1 MSMQRLHQHI
11 DEYVLWKRELIREIM
26 RYHSWL
32 ARNRLDSPELI
43 SQLEQ
48 NIKALRADHIT
59 IAFIGEYSRGKTELI
74 NSLFF
79 SNFGQRLLPSRAGR
93 TTMCPTEIFF
103 DSQQAPATLRLLPIE
118 TRNMESS
125 LTELK
130 QQPQHWL
137 SIALD
142 HTDASSLI
150 DAFAHVA
157 QNKSVAIEEAIALG
171 FLPEALETAEQVD
184 HVLIPAWRHALIN
197 IDHPLLRQGLR
208 IIDTP
213 GLNALGSEP
222 ELTLS
227 LLPSAQAVLF
237 LLSADTGVTASD
249 MAIWQQFVRSQPSAQ
264 QAIQFAVLNK
274 IDVLW
279 DSLNHDTFAE
289 HSIQTIQAQT
299 AQQLGLPTSHVLP
312 VSAKSALQ
320 AKVNNDHELLARS
333 RINDLED
340 FLCEHVIAQK
350 EHLIERS
357 VVQRLFT
364 LLNSSQRAMS
374 QRLQSVQAEQQ
385 QLNQQQNSSSHV
397 LRNLLEQAKGEHQT
411 YHRRLLNLK
420 TNQRLLHRQGEIL
433 CAYVNPEDLKQVI
446 LKTQQKLTASWT
458 TVGINR
464 AITGFFAVLENNLH
478 AFEIEAQMANKMV
491 RAIYLRHNTEN
502 PMLGVDA
509 PKLRVQHYRREQ
521 DNLRSKADQFR
532 LNVKTLLT
540 EQSQLSRR
548 FFATLVQEAIT
559 QHERLRHDTILWAHE
574 ALTPLIQHNLE
585 QKQLLENHI
594 LRLKTLAQ
602 SAHSHQQRNQVLNQ
616 YSSELNT
623 QLTQANDIL
632 RTIRRPAPQRRQ
644 AKVVQLATALTA
656 VGAKD

>member
-32 ARNRLDSPELI
+32 TKNRLDSPALVT
-43 SQLEQ
+43 QLEH

-59 IAFIGEYSRGKTELI
+59 LAFIGEYSRGKTELI

-118 TRNMESS
+118 TRNLENS
-125 LTELK
+125 LTDLK
-130 QQPQHWL
+130 KQSQHWL
-137 SIALD
+137 EIALD
-142 HTDASSLI
+142 QTDADSLI
-150 DAFAHVA
+150 SAFAHVA

-171 FLPEALETAEQVD
+171 FLPEALEAAEQTD
-184 HVLIPAWRHALIN
+184 HVLVPAWRHALIN

-249 MAIWQQFVRSQPSAQ
+249 MATWQQYVSSQQSAQ
-264 QAIQFAVLNK
+264 HAIQFAVLNK

-299 AQQLGLPTSHVLP
+299 AQQLGLPESHVLP

-320 AKVNNDHELLARS
+320 AKVLNDHELLARS
-333 RINDLED
+333 RIDALED

-357 VVQRLFT
+357 VVQPLLT
-364 LLNSSQRAMS
+364 LLKSNQQLMS
-374 QRLQSVQAEQQ
+374 QRLQSMQAEQK
-385 QLNQQQNSSSHV
+385 QLDQQQHSSAHV
-397 LRNLLEQAKGEHQT
+397 LKNLLEQAKAEHQT
-411 YHRRLLNLK
+411 YHRRLLSLK
-420 TNQRLLHRQGEIL
+420 TNQRLVHRQGEIL
-433 CAYVNPEDLKQVI
+433 CAYVDPEQ
-446 LKTQQKLTASWT
+446 
-458 TVGINR
+458 
-464 AITGFFAVLENNLH
+464 
-478 AFEIEAQMANKMV
+478 
-491 RAIYLRHNTEN
+491 
-502 PMLGVDA
+502 
-509 PKLRVQHYRREQ
+509 
-521 DNLRSKADQFR
+521 
-532 LNVKTLLT
+532 
-540 EQSQLSRR
+540 
-548 FFATLVQEAIT
+548 
-559 QHERLRHDTILWAHE
+559 
-574 ALTPLIQHNLE
+574 
-585 QKQLLENHI
+585 
-594 LRLKTLAQ
+594 
-602 SAHSHQQRNQVLNQ
+602 
-616 YSSELNT
+616 
-623 QLTQANDIL
+623 
-632 RTIRRPAPQRRQ
+632 
-644 AKVVQLATALTA
+644 
-656 VGAKD
+656 